1 MPPAPRL
8 GGPPGRARGS
18 GAGAAARGTD
28 ARRRGPPLRRGRR
41 RGARGRDRPRSC
53 PRGTSGGALRGGC
66 ARPRRTAQRTPRAPA
81 PPQPQCLHQE
91 SCGCRGVAGLESRP
105 PLDPE
110 TVEPV
115 HVDRVGR
122 DADDVARPPR
132 EENGVRE
139 RLAKLRDED
148 LHHLRCRRRSV
159 VAPQVADEAVGGNG
173 AVGVE
178 QEPREE
184 RPLLPVPEENRR
196 GAVDDLERPEQ
207 PELHTVVYRLIRD
220 RVNPTAYRTTTAPQ
234 PARSNLPCEAGHARR
249 NPKER
254 ARWERRSRASA
265 TASTPRCC
273 SRRWT
278 Q

>member
-1 MPPAPRL
+1 RIRCRCGRSRNGCSATRAVTSATTSSWRP
-8 GGPPGRARGS
+8 RARSASILSSRHVRRSSSRWMRSASANGS
-18 GAGAAARGTD
+18 ENSASAGPRHNPSACTRRAAAAGA
-28 ARRRGPPLRRGRR
+28 
-41 RGARGRDRPRSC
+41 S
-53 PRGTSGGALRGGC
+53 
-66 ARPRRTAQRTPRAPA
+66 PA
-81 PPQPQCLHQE
+81 
-91 SCGCRGVAGLESRP
+91 S
-105 PLDPE
+105 
-110 TVEPV
+110 
-115 HVDRVGR
+115 R

-234 PARSNLPCEAGHARR
+234 PARS
-249 NPKER
+249 
-254 ARWERRSRASA
+254 
-265 TASTPRCC
+265 
-273 SRRWT
+273 
-278 Q
+278 